1 MKGATEST
9 LPMTASLLQF
19 LASDLSTAE
28 QVVSLFS
35 NFSWSRNLSSVTVQE
50 YDTIRHWQVL
60 Q

>member
-1 MKGATEST
+1 MPK
-9 LPMTASLLQF
+9 TASLLQF

-50 YDTIRHWQVL
+50 YDTIRHWQVV